1 MARCIGAVL
10 VCICEAGGYAAALQS
25 LTVMGGVD
33 GSIALFVL
41 ASIRLQF
48 VVFFQVVKEVSCVA
62 LLCQNCT
69 RLFEY
74 DDPPDRSSSD
84 VPDFSVYMSFDVVL
98 LFQSTFRKL

>member
-10 VCICEAGGYAAALQS
+10 VCICEAGGYAAALQR
-25 LTVMGGVD
+25 LTVMGGV
-33 GSIALFVL
+33 ALFVL

-62 LLCQNCT
+62 LLCLNCT

-74 DDPPDRSSSD
+74 DDPPDLSSSD

-98 LFQSTFRKL
+98 LF

>member
-1 MARCIGAVL
+1 ML
-10 VCICEAGGYAAALQS
+10 VCICEAGGYAAALQR
-25 LTVMGGVD
+25 LTVTGGVD
-33 GSIALFVL
+33 GTIALFVL
-41 ASIRLQF
+41 AFIRL
-48 VVFFQVVKEVSCVA
+48 FFQVVKEVSCVA

-74 DDPPDRSSSD
+74 DDPPDLSSSD